1 MGDRDRARYATR
13 GTCDEYVAVT
23 PLPSEQHVRVDI
35 QAASDITLTM
45 RAAHQ
50 FAIAILS
57 ACEDVVC
64 GCGDRDGSDAEDRPP
79 VS

>member
-1 MGDRDRARYATR
+1 VGDRDHPSYAAR
-13 GTCDEYVAVT
+13 GTCDEYITVT
-23 PLPSEQHVRVDI
+23 PLPGRQHVRVDI
-35 QAASDITLTM
+35 QATGDITLTM

-64 GCGDRDGSDAEDRPP
+64 GCGARDEP
-79 VS
+79 